1 MQPEIK
7 QRLEH
12 LLKNGPQ
19 RIHLIGVCGSG
30 MSGLARLLLAQ
41 GHRLSGSDLIPE
53 REVSAYVPEGIRYF
67 EGHAAS
73 NVADAAL
80 VVFSSAIAAE
90 NPERRAAVKGGILN
104 VRRAE
109 CLVVLADAKS

>member
-7 QRLEH
+7 QRLEQ
-12 LLKNGPQ
+12 LLRNGSQ

-41 GHRLSGSDLIPE
+41 GHVLSGSDLVPAADA
-53 REVSAYVPEGIRYF
+53 SDYMPEGVRYF

-73 NVADAAL
+73 NVDGAAL
-80 VVFSSAIAAE
+80 IVFSSAIAAE
-90 NPERRAAVKGGILN
+90 NPERAAAVEHGILC
-104 VRRAE
+104 VR
-109 CLVVLADAKS
+109 

>member
-1 MQPEIK
+1 MQSELK

-12 LLKNGPQ
+12 LLRSGPQ

-41 GHRLSGSDLIPE
+41 GHQLSGSDLVSAK
-53 REVSAYVPEGIRYF
+53 EVSAYVPEGIKYF

-73 NVADAAL
+73 NLGDAVL

-90 NPERRAAVKGGILN
+90 NPERQAAAKAGILECAPCRMP
-104 VRRAE
+104 RR
-109 CLVVLADAKS
+109 SG